1 MSSEGV
7 KNNSEERPQS
17 GLVLSKMRSASSSTT
32 SFNSLLEKSKHKST
46 SSLSSTTSLD
56 PQPKLKLFE
65 SPLAHSRR
73 ISPTPS
79 PRAPTFTISGPTDLA
94 NHNITKERQVSLPNI
109 YDERDRQEDADA
121 LMRESPEFKRYEEA
135 TNIELFYD
143 LFFVANLTTFTDV
156 HDINDISALKAYAGF
171 FCILW
176 FLWAQV
182 ALFDVRFVQDSILER
197 VGKALQFG
205 VMVGL
210 AIVGPDFNPQKQEQD
225 VFQSLAIILMIS
237 RIVLGFQY
245 AVVLREVWYYKDTKA
260 PLALLVGVNFVAA
273 FVYFG
278 TFFGF
283 KPNTPHSNVFVVWYI
298 TAVLE
303 TIVNIAVSSRWE
315 VLTFAGTHLI
325 KRMSLLTLIILGEGI
340 IALSKSI
347 ATITE
352 QEDSLTS
359 TLLLTI
365 VSAVTI
371 IYFIY
376 MVYFDWL
383 NSSHFGSF
391 REGLWAFLHFP
402 FHLALVLL
410 MEGAAQFILWR
421 KVVEVVAGV
430 NKLFLAS
437 ESTFPSDST
446 SSPLLS
452 SLFGN
457 TTNQVFNAFPPNEP
471 HTLDQ
476 AQSALNMI
484 GNATFNTTSQ
494 LNAIGTLFAVIS
506 DSLFDNFGIDP
517 PSPKGM
523 GAGLMEMATMT
534 SGEMEDPN
542 AVFSRNQDAFR
553 LVFIYFFVSSGL
565 TLLLLNALQSISRP
579 CPASQPGA
587 TEKGALRTAMKRYL
601 TPTTILTFIIALG
614 QLAVASI
621 VNTRDGIEFAQ
632 SVWILPSVGL
642 AFVLVVALG
651 YVSWLH

>member
-1 MSSEGV
+1 M
-7 KNNSEERPQS
+7 
-17 GLVLSKMRSASSSTT
+17 
-32 SFNSLLEKSKHKST
+32 
-46 SSLSSTTSLD
+46 SSTTSLD
-56 PQPKLKLFE
+56 PQPKLRLFE
-65 SPLAHSRR
+65 SPLAHERR
-73 ISPTPS
+73 ARVSPNPS
-79 PRAPTFTISGPTDLA
+79 PKAPTFTISGPTDLA
-94 NHNITKERQVSLPNI
+94 NHNASKERKESMPNI
-109 YDERDRQEDADA
+109 YDEREHRDAFDRQDDSH
-121 LMRESPEFKRYEEA
+121 MRETPEFKRYEEA

-197 VGKALQFG
+197 VGKGLQFG

-210 AIVGPDFNPQKQEQD
+210 AIVGPDFNPNKQEQD
-225 VFQSLAIILMIS
+225 VFRSLAIILMIS

-245 AVVLREVWYYKDTKA
+245 SVVLREVWYYKDTKF
-260 PLALLVGVNFVAA
+260 PLALLVGGNFVAA

-365 VSAVTI
+365 ISAVII

-376 MVYFDWL
+376 MIYFDWL

-421 KVVEVVAGV
+421 KVVEVVADV

-452 SLFGN
+452 SILGN
-457 TTNQVFNAFPPNEP
+457 TTNQVFNSFPPNEP
-471 HTLDQ
+471 HTIDQ
-476 AQSALNMI
+476 AQSALSLI
-484 GNATFNTTSQ
+484 GNAAFNTTSQ

-517 PSPKGM
+517 PSPEGT
-523 GAGLMEMATMT
+523 GAGLMEMMP
-534 SGEMEDPN
+534 GEMDDPN

-553 LVFIYFFVSSGL
+553 LVFIYFFISSGL

-579 CPASQPGA
+579 SPPSEAQSKL
-587 TEKGALRTAMKRYL
+587 TWKDSMKRYL

-621 VNTRDGIEFAQ
+621 VNTTNGIEFAQ

-651 YVSWLH
+651 YVSWLR